1 MNPLTPTLVTACFLL
16 CNGTVASAGDT
27 HQKGFLAKLEGFQE
41 VPAVSTVASGSFTA
55 AYDDREGAL
64 TFELNYSGL
73 EGRVQQSHIH
83 LGQRGTTGG
92 VSVFLCSNLGNGPA
106 GVQAC
111 PDTAGSVQGVIRAQ
125 DVIGPTA
132 QGIGA
137 GEFAE
142 VLNAIEEGVAY
153 VNVHTTKVPSGEI
166 RGQLRTKRDN
176 KRDN

>member
-1 MNPLTPTLVTACFLL
+1 MNPLTPALLTACFLL
-16 CNGTVASAGDT
+16 CNVTLASADDNS
-27 HQKGFLAKLEGFQE
+27 QKGFLAKLEGFQE
-41 VPAVSTVASGSFTA
+41 VPAVSTGAGGSFTA
-55 AYDDREGAL
+55 AYDDRDGTL
-64 TFELNYSGL
+64 RFELKYSGL

-83 LGQRGTTGG
+83 LGQRGSNGG
-92 VSVFLCSNLGNGPA
+92 ISVFLCSNLGNGPA

-166 RGQLRTKRDN
+166 RGQLRAKRD
-176 KRDN
+176 D